1 MKPRRL
7 RGFENVPWITADGF
21 LDPAKFPIEVP
32 IRQCLD
38 PSSREFRDGC
48 GFLGNMASRGRVD
61 AGIFLLGLLRYY
73 EEDLAVATTIV
84 ECLKD
89 VHDARCVAALFGE
102 LRRVPSS
109 NRTRRY
115 LDTVVNALRLL
126 PAELV
131 KGLFEQLA
139 QDTAFSYKMRAKFA
153 AAGEDVAYRWRSS
166 DDLEDGA

>member
-1 MKPRRL
+1 MKSKRPPAL
-7 RGFENVPWITADGF
+7 ENVPWITADGF
-21 LDPAKFPIEVP
+21 FDPAKFPIEVP

-48 GFLGNMASRGRVD
+48 SFLGNMASRGRVD

-89 VHDARCVAALFGE
+89 FHDARCVASLFGE

-115 LDTVVNALRLL
+115 LDTVINALRLL
-126 PAELV
+126 PAEMV

-153 AAGEDVAYRWRSS
+153 AAGEDVSYRWHSVE
-166 DDLEDGA
+166 DFDGA